1 MFGNIIGSG
10 WDDPKTAATLAL
22 AQQLLGGRGGGMQRL
37 AAGLGGYQQAMG
49 AAKRE
54 EDDRKR
60 RALQDAMLTMQMQ
73 QTLAQQAAAKKA
85 QEQQA
90 IDEELIR
97 GQAQGLGPGG
107 MGPAAPN
114 PQFDP
119 RAFMGGGGSLGGLQQ
134 LLGVQR
140 ALNPAEEAYTL
151 APGARRYQGG
161 REVAANPV
169 EQKLDAMIVTG
180 PDGKPMV
187 NPLWVQAKK
196 ATQAPGTLVNVGTWQ
211 KDANWGTPPKDY
223 VWARDAAGNVMTE
236 RDPGSGAFRPIAT
249 PIGGS
254 KDERAV
260 STEKRQAA
268 DKAAQAYTTIDK
280 MLKHP
285 GLDTAVGLSGQIDP
299 RNYLWGNESQGALSL
314 IKQAQG
320 QAFLQAF
327 ESLKGGGQIT
337 QIEGEKATDAIARL
351 QRAQSDKDF
360 RAAAEEL
367 KQIAAR
373 AYERAT
379 GERITEGPTLAP
391 MGDTSLDDLLKKYGN

>member
-1 MFGNIIGSG
+1 MLDFTKLLSDDGARLGLSLLAAASPTVRPAGFGER
-10 WDDPKTAATLAL
+10 L
-22 AQQLLGGRGGGMQRL
+22 AQGVGMFDQWKQGRDDAKSKESQRAMQARLIDMQL
-37 AAGLGGYQQAMG
+37 QQA
-49 AAKRE
+49 
-54 EDDRKR
+54 
-60 RALQDAMLTMQMQ
+60 
-73 QTLAQQAAAKKA
+73 LAQQAAAKRA

-90 IDEELIR
+90 IDEGLIR

-107 MGPAAPN
+107 MGPAAPD

-151 APGARRYQGG
+151 APGARRYLGG

-180 PDGKPMV
+180 TDGKPMV

-196 ATQAPGTLVNVGTWQ
+196 ATQAPGTVVNVGAGQ

-268 DKAAQAYTTIDK
+268 DKAARAYTTIDQ

-299 RNYLWGNESQGALSL
+299 RNYLWGNESQGALAL

-337 QIEGEKATDAIARL
+337 QIEGEKATDAMARL

-379 GERITEGPTLAP
+379 GKRITEGPTLAP
-391 MGDTSLDDLLKKYGN
+391 MGDASLDDLLKKYGN

>member
-73 QTLAQQAAAKKA
+73 QALAQQAAAKKA

-196 ATQAPGTLVNVGTWQ
+196 ATQAPGTVVNINEGQKGLENALTLRGKFTAEPIYKAHKEVESAYSQIVGALRQ
-211 KDANWGTPPKDY
+211 ESPVGDM
-223 VWARDAAGNVMTE
+223 AAATKIMKIL
-236 RDPGSGAFRPIAT
+236 DPGSVVRESELGMAMAAT
-249 PIGGS
+249 GLLDRI
-254 KDERAV
+254 
-260 STEKRQAA
+260 TNY
-268 DKAAQAYTTIDK
+268 AQMT
-280 MLKHP
+280 
-285 GLDTAVGLSGQIDP
+285 LSGQKLTP
-299 RNYLWGNESQGALSL
+299 Q
-314 IKQAQG
+314 
-320 QAFLQAF
+320 
-327 ESLKGGGQIT
+327 
-337 QIEGEKATDAIARL
+337 
-351 QRAQSDKDF
+351 QRKDF
-360 RAAAEEL
+360 RQLADQFLASSRGQYEATRSQYESLGQGYGMRTDLALPRDTGQVVAPGGVVDWSEL
-367 KQIAAR
+367 PQGGR
-373 AYERAT
+373 
-379 GERITEGPTLAP
+379 
-391 MGDTSLDDLLKKYGN
+391 